1 MKSAYGLIAVKQVHW
16 VGVEVGVFV
25 GVGVGV
31 FVFVGVGVGVFV
43 FVGVGVGVFVFVG
56 VGVGVGVGQV
66 GQSPNKVQDTPIGT
80 DGNVNEQT
88 YVIPWP
94 TLIGELGEP
103 QHGVN
108 CIISKTDVTVI
119 L

>member
-1 MKSAYGLIAVKQVHW
+1 MLIDGLVLPVAWTRSLLLTSTYWHLHCNC
-16 VGVEVGVFV
+16 V
-25 GVGVGV
+25 GVGVKV
-31 FVFVGVGVGVFV
+31 F
-43 FVGVGVGVFVFVG
+43 

-66 GQSPNKVQDTPIGT
+66 GQSPNKVQDTPVGT
-80 DGNVNEQT
+80 DGNVSEQT

-94 TLIGELGEP
+94 IVIGELGEP